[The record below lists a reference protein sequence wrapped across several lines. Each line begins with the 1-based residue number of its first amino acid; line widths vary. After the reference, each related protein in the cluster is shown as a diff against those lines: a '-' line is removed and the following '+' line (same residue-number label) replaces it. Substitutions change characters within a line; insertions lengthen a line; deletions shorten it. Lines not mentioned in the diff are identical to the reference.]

1 MWDLTVTAGCRMLSP
16 GVLDGSRVAVGSHRA
31 ATAEAGSV
39 LPALLGFPVSSRR
52 AVGSELRLSWCEIN
66 VKTGSG
72 PEAREF
78 RYGFVGRILSLFYMV
93 VLVLGG

>member
-1 MWDLTVTAGCRMLSP
+1 MWVLTVTAGCRMLSP

-52 AVGSELRLSWCEIN
+52 AVGSQLRLSWCEIN
-66 VKTGSG
+66 VKLEEVLNPGSSG
-72 PEAREF
+72 MD
-78 RYGFVGRILSLFYMV
+78 L
-93 VLVLGG
+93 